1 MPGWGQDTP
10 WRQGQI
16 LSAQTTARLA
26 AQLGIGDAAESII
39 LVISHDCDLAHTDLA
54 AEPHCEIIVGKA
66 VEIDK
71 IQGSYTQAKHQR
83 RLHLSFTHGERK
95 IAGDFFA
102 SQKFFIKKGDLEG
115 DDPDSSARLSP
126 DDLSALQRWLTIRYR
141 RTSFPTEFN
150 NRIRPIENRLAK
162 IMDRT
167 GDSLTGMY
175 FLVDRNQDVERDG
188 KDDPYALRI
197 VLVENSQQ
205 DPTQTAK
212 AFAESRFQILQLFKG
227 QFKRG
232 EKWENIELEGVEPSS
247 DEKMTLRQ
255 SWRLREW
262 KL

>member
-1 MPGWGQDTP
+1 
-10 WRQGQI
+10 
-16 LSAQTTARLA
+16 
-26 AQLGIGDAAESII
+26 
-39 LVISHDCDLAHTDLA
+39 
-54 AEPHCEIIVGKA
+54 
-66 VEIDK
+66 
-71 IQGSYTQAKHQR
+71 
-83 RLHLSFTHGERK
+83 
-95 IAGDFFA
+95 
-102 SQKFFIKKGDLEG
+102 
-115 DDPDSSARLSP
+115 
-126 DDLSALQRWLTIRYR
+126 
-141 RTSFPTEFN
+141 
-150 NRIRPIENRLAK
+150 
-162 IMDRT
+162 
-167 GDSLTGMY
+167 MY